1 MKSEKQIDCSSVKER
16 ILLGEKLNADE
27 ELHLLECDDCQAFSE
42 AQQLLLEPQLA
53 PSVELD
59 NRVLAAVK
67 VSRKQQSIKPSI
79 RRHVWAWRSI
89 AAAASLVVVCCLA
102 FALAGRKAKDASH
115 EENLQ
120 AAIPSMTLE
129 YALADNELD
138 GLEIALNALNLGAEA
153 TQANTEE
160 GVEGVRRLDYDIIS
174 LEMDMF
180 YDL

>member
-1 MKSEKQIDCSSVKER
+1 MKSR
-16 ILLGEKLNADE
+16 FTILMVVLAS
-27 ELHLLECDDCQAFSE
+27 LLFQAFAQ

-53 PSVELD
+53 PSAELD
-59 NRVLAAVK
+59 SRVLAAVK
-67 VSRKQQSIKPSI
+67 VSHKPLSIKPSI
-79 RRHVWAWRSI
+79 RQHGWPWHSI

-138 GLEIALNALNLGAEA
+138 GLEIALNALNLSAEA
-153 TQANTEE
+153 TQTNAEE
-160 GVEGVRRLDYDIIS
+160 GVVGVRRLDYDIIS
-174 LEMDMF
+174 LEMDRF